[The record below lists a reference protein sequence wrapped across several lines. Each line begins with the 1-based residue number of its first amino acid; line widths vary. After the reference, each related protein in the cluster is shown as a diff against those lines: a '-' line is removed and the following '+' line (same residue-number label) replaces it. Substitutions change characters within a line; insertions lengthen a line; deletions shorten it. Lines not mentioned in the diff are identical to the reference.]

1 MLGLSTEII
10 LASYNFQIS
19 IFLFFSTLFIYNFQ
33 RVVRLKIGDQHMR
46 KEWFYKNKVVVY
58 VLMLLSLVISGYYFS
73 LFNFSTQFAIFFITI
88 LSLFYPFFLRKVPFI
103 KIFLISIVWTI
114 GTTVLLV
121 LENKLIFS
129 EEVILNIIARFLF
142 VFAITIPFDIR
153 DIKYDTGKLITLP
166 LVLGV
171 NRTKFLA
178 FLALAICSII
188 HINQFLFNMLDLY
201 CLLALILLYFTSIIF
216 VANSNQKRDDLYF
229 SFLGES
235 LSICSYIF
243 LGILLLIF

>member
-10 LASYNFQIS
+10 LASSNLHIS

-33 RVVRLKIGDQHMR
+33 RVVRLRMGGQHMR
-46 KEWFYKNKVVVY
+46 KEWFYKNKLVVY
-58 VLMLLSLVISGYYFS
+58 VLMLLSLVVSGYYFN
-73 LFNFSTQFAIFFITI
+73 LFNFKTQLAIFLITI
-88 LSLFYPFFLRKVPFI
+88 LSLLYPFGLRKVPFM
-103 KIFLISIVWTI
+103 KIFVISIVWTI

-121 LENKLIFS
+121 LENNLIFS
-129 EEVILNIIARFLF
+129 EDVILNIIARFLF

-166 LVLGV
+166 LVFGIK
-171 NRTKFLA
+171 RTQHLA
-178 FLALAICSII
+178 FLALTICGII
-188 HINQFLFNMLDLY
+188 HINQFLFNTLDLY
-201 CLLALILLYFTSIIF
+201 CLLALILLYFISIIF

-235 LSICSYIF
+235 LSICSYLF